1 MTSPEKSTYE
11 SRVLIV
17 DDEPMIVSMLG
28 ELLLQDNLL
37 VSTAHSGEEALEIVK
52 SQPLDVVVTDVRMDG
67 MSGFDLLEEC
77 KSYDPLLKV
86 IIMTAH
92 DSYEMVKQA
101 LHRGAYDYM
110 SKPLDNHE
118 SIVSTVM
125 RASAASRLQ
134 RENVILLDQV
144 STSHAMLRDANN
156 RLRELNDELMVQAS
170 TDSLTQLH
178 NRRHIDNSLDY
189 EVSRRNRYPDPF
201 SLVMIDIDWFKEFND
216 KYGHEGGDV
225 ALKSISGILKSCV
238 RNTDVIGRYGGEE
251 FVVILPKTHP
261 ANAKIFAERM
271 RAALEANR
279 IEFRDQSCQ
288 ITASFGVTG
297 VDADYGETNAL
308 ELLGAADRAL
318 YAAKHAGRNCVK
330 EEYLLSTS
338 SLRKA
343 G

>member
-1 MTSPEKSTYE
+1 MTSPEKPIYE

-28 ELLLQDNLL
+28 EILRQDKFV
-37 VSTAHSGEEALEIVK
+37 VSTAASGEEALEIIK
-52 SQPLDVVVTDVRMDG
+52 SQQLDVVVTDVCMEG

-77 KSYDPLLKV
+77 KSYAPLSNV

-101 LHRGAYDYM
+101 LQSGAYDYM

-118 SIVSTVM
+118 LIISAVM
-125 RASAASRLQ
+125 RASAASRLE
-134 RENVILLDQV
+134 RENANLLDQV

-156 RLRELNDELMVQAS
+156 RLRELNDELMVQAT
-170 TDSLTQLH
+170 TDSLTQIH
-178 NRRHIDNSLDY
+178 NRRHIDNALDY

-216 KYGHEGGDV
+216 EHGHEGGDV
-225 ALKSISGILKSCV
+225 ALKSVSRILKLCV
-238 RNTDVIGRYGGEE
+238 RNTDVIGRFGGEE

-279 IEFRDQSCQ
+279 IEYRDKSCQ

-297 VDADYGETNAL
+297 VDADYGETSAS